1 MSTWVLGKPVKHWAL
16 QADRGVVGMP
26 SKDCVGRFENL
37 SHNPLPGSGSFL
49 LRWESAQHLWVEM
62 QNAGRTARV
71 SFGVGLGR
79 SWAVLVVGSAPC
91 ELFEQPQAH
100 TRDML
105 SNSLDMEAFPYVL
118 GASCLRH
125 CCAACLQ
132 SKLSWWMPVESMYEP
147 ECTQTKNMA
156 KLGI

>member
-1 MSTWVLGKPVKHWAL
+1 MKPERRTSRRARASTEVSYQKYFGDRTSRMLTWVLGKPVKHWAL

-71 SFGVGLGR
+71 RLGVGLGR
-79 SWAVLVVGSAPC
+79 SWAVLVVRSAPC
-91 ELFEQPQAH
+91 ELFDQPQAH

-105 SNSLDMEAFPYVL
+105 SKSLDMETFPYVL

-125 CCAACLQ
+125 CC
-132 SKLSWWMPVESMYEP
+132 MF
-147 ECTQTKNMA
+147 A
-156 KLGI
+156 K